1 MQTTASDVRSD
12 HFLNHSKSPGHFII
26 AQPRRDDILGHVSRP
41 WSLTACAL
49 IVLLALLVALT
60 PGISLSTAQST
71 ATRTVRVLDAGGDA
85 ILVMPE
91 ACAAGG
97 CPLVVVSHRWGGT
110 PEHALDRVGHPAY
123 SAFLKRFTDAGFALL
138 LSRDGGLETWGNTA
152 ALANASS
159 VWTKARALYTFGDTF
174 TLGFSM
180 GGLPAS
186 LLGLTGRLPV
196 RGTVTVAA
204 QLSLLDA
211 YTSPTL
217 PARSLSVARA
227 YKLDHHVGPNNAA
240 LAAVFFGHDPV
251 GDLRLITTARTIRP
265 NPAWRRVPTLVVA
278 SRTDAT
284 VDFTAN
290 SAAFVALLS
299 KLEPQTRLLEVSG
312 GHLGADHFAPLVAD
326 TAITFFKGL
335 GTHPGQPEPKPFAA
349 GKPRVNV
356 QKPNAKASIPPASK
370 PR

>member
-1 MQTTASDVRSD
+1 M
-12 HFLNHSKSPGHFII
+12 F
-26 AQPRRDDILGHVSRP
+26 
-41 WSLTACAL
+41 
-49 IVLLALLVALT
+49 
-60 PGISLSTAQST
+60 
-71 ATRTVRVLDAGGDA
+71 DAGGDA
-85 ILVMPE
+85 ILIIPE

-123 SAFLKRFTDAGFALL
+123 SAFLKRFTHAGFALL
-138 LSRDGGLETWGNTA
+138 LSMDGGLETWGNTA
-152 ALANASS
+152 ALKNVLS
-159 VWTKARALYTFGDTF
+159 VWLKARAFYNFGDTF

-211 YTSPTL
+211 YTSPTW

-227 YKLDHHVGPNNAA
+227 YKLDPNAIPNNAA
-240 LAAVFFGHDPV
+240 LAAVSFGHDPV
-251 GDLRLITTARTIRP
+251 GDLSLITAPSRTIRP
-265 NPAWRRVPTLVVA
+265 DPAWRRVPTLVVA

-284 VDFTAN
+284 VDFSAN

-312 GHLGADHFAPLVAD
+312 GHLGAAHFAPLVAD
-326 TAITFFKGL
+326 TAIHFLKGL
-335 GTHPGQPEPKPFAA
+335 GAHTGQPEPKPFAA
-349 GKPRVNV
+349 GKTQVNV
-356 QKPNAKASIPPASK
+356 QKPNAKAAIPAAPK

>member
-1 MQTTASDVRSD
+1 M
-12 HFLNHSKSPGHFII
+12 P
-26 AQPRRDDILGHVSRP
+26 
-41 WSLTACAL
+41 
-49 IVLLALLVALT
+49 
-60 PGISLSTAQST
+60 
-71 ATRTVRVLDAGGDA
+71 DAGGDA
-85 ILVMPE
+85 ILVIPA

-123 SAFLKRFTDAGFALL
+123 SAFLERFTDAGFALL
-138 LSRDGGLETWGNTA
+138 LSKDGGLETWGNAA
-152 ALANASS
+152 ALANVLS
-159 VWTKARALYTFGDTF
+159 VWFKARAFYNFGDTF

-196 RGTVTVAA
+196 RGTVAVAA

-211 YTSPTL
+211 YTSPGW

-227 YKLDHHVGPNNAA
+227 YKLDPNVIPNNAA
-240 LAAVFFGHDPV
+240 LAAVSFGHDPV
-251 GDLRLITTARTIRP
+251 GDLKLITTSSPTIRA

-299 KLEPQTRLLEVSG
+299 TLEPQTRLLEVSG
-312 GHLGADHFAPLVAD
+312 GHLGAAHFAPLVAD
-326 TAITFFKGL
+326 AAIRFLKGL
-335 GTHPGQPEPKPFAA
+335 ETQTGQPEPKPFAA
-349 GKPRVNV
+349 GKP
-356 QKPNAKASIPPASK
+356 
-370 PR
+370 